1 MIAMASAPVLTAEQ
15 ARSRLPRRSHPVALW
30 FTFAAVH
37 GVLIALCLLAPG
49 WPLGDIERVY
59 LGWAEAAASGAAIV
73 GITTEFVYPI
83 LALVPIL
90 AALALGPDWYPIL
103 WLGLVTAMN
112 AGAFWFLLTGGA
124 TPEARARR
132 AVAAW
137 WWLGF
142 LLLLGPI
149 ALARIDSVTVPVV
162 IVGLLLLRTRPV
174 WGTVLL
180 TLATWIKVWPAAA
193 IAAILIASRHRWRLL
208 GVALATSS
216 IIVLVTF
223 VLGGGAQVFS
233 FVSQQTGRGIQIESP
248 VAVPWLW
255 QIALGNPN
263 SFIYYD
269 RQILTYQV
277 AGSGIDAAIALM
289 TPLLAVAVAVVLL
302 LGWRAHRNG
311 MAFAELLPVLV
322 LALVTT
328 LIAFNKVGSPQ
339 FISWLAAP
347 VILAIVAAGVR
358 AWRTPVVL
366 ITALAALTHLVYP
379 YLYDFLLDAHPAML
393 AVLTIRNALELVVL
407 GWSVKRLWALPQPAD
422 RERR

>member
-1 MIAMASAPVLTAEQ
+1 MIAMASAPVLSAER
-15 ARSRLPRRSHPVALW
+15 ARRMLGRGWHPVALW
-30 FTFAAVH
+30 VTFVAVH
-37 GVLIALCLLAPG
+37 GALIALCLLAPG

-59 LGWAEAAASGAAIV
+59 LGWAEAAASGAGIV
-73 GITTEFVYPI
+73 GITSEFVYPI
-83 LALVPIL
+83 LALLPIL
-90 AALALGPDWYPIL
+90 AALALGPDWYPIV
-103 WLGLVTAMN
+103 WLGLVTLMN

-124 TPEARARR
+124 TPRARARR
-132 AVAAW
+132 AAAAW

-162 IVGLLLLRTRPV
+162 IVGLLVLRTRPV

-208 GVALATSS
+208 GVAAMTSAT
-216 IIVLVTF
+216 IVLVTF

-255 QIALGNPN
+255 RIALGDPEG
-263 SFIYYD
+263 FIYYD

-277 AGSGIDAAIALM
+277 AGTGIDAAISWM
-289 TPLLAVAVAVVLL
+289 TPLLALAVAAVLL
-302 LGWRAHRNG
+302 LGWRALRNG
-311 MAFAELLPVLV
+311 MAFVDLFPVLV
-322 LALVTT
+322 LGLVTT
-328 LIAFNKVGSPQ
+328 MIVFNKVGSPQ

-347 VILAIVAAGVR
+347 VILAIVIAGER
-358 AWRTPVVL
+358 AWRTPAVL

-379 YLYDFLLDAHPAML
+379 YLYDFLLAAHPAML

-407 GWSVKRLWALPQPAD
+407 GWAVKRLWALPQPVN
-422 RERR
+422 R